1 MLETHVQK
9 AKKTGLRKRENRKR
23 REKEENEEGNFKC
36 VFSSKDLASSIGTVK
51 L

>member
-9 AKKTGLRKRENRKR
+9 AKKTGLRKREKRKR
-23 REKEENEEGNFKC
+23 REKEEKKEVNFKC
-36 VFSSKDLASSIGTVK
+36 VFSSKDLASSIWTVK